1 VQPKLLVQPEN
12 NDILKFLDTQSSK
25 SDNDSNNKIRENIIA
40 NMNYIDV
47 DYFSDVI
54 YGAHWSH
61 LKEKFDES
69 MKKICPIYYQYKI
82 KHKAGRKNNYDFE
95 ITFLNEKQEKLN
107 NVKLEFKYNAST
119 INETPQFVSPMKPSQ
134 YLQNS
139 FEEYYYEK
147 YIVSLFN
154 KFELE
159 IPEKINYL
167 KTIHNN
173 APTCVKTAQQ
183 LYYQGCKQSSK
194 YTGQEKALE
203 FYNDANRVSKECI
216 KVFIENNDLNIND
229 LSEYLLKSQKEK
241 KYLLYK
247 NNSFF
252 IQSSNTDDDFI
263 IESYVKKPEKFRYE
277 AITKSNKKLNILL
290 RWKNGNGIAYP
301 AFQIS

>member
-1 VQPKLLVQPEN
+1 
-12 NDILKFLDTQSSK
+12 
-25 SDNDSNNKIRENIIA
+25 
-40 NMNYIDV
+40 MNYIDV

-54 YGAHWSH
+54 YGAYWSY

-147 YIVSLFN
+147 YLVSLFN

>member
-1 VQPKLLVQPEN
+1 MNKLLVLPEN
-12 NDILKFLDTQSSK
+12 DDILKFVNTQSSK
-25 SDNDSNNKIRENIIA
+25 SDNDSDNKIRENIIA
-40 NMNYIDV
+40 NMNYIDN

-54 YGAHWSH
+54 YGAEWFR

-69 MKKICPIYYQYKI
+69 MKKICPTYFQYKI

-95 ITFLNEKQEKLN
+95 ITFLNEKQQELKKI
-107 NVKLEFKYNAST
+107 KLEFKYNAST
-119 INETPQFVSPMKPSQ
+119 VDEAPQFVSPMKPSQ

-147 YIVSLFN
+147 YLVSLFN

-159 IPEKINYL
+159 IPEKSIYL
-167 KTIHNN
+167 KTIHSDKP
-173 APTCVKTAQQ
+173 ACVRSAQQ
-183 LYYQGCKQSSK
+183 LYYQGAKRSSK

-203 FYNDANRVSKECI
+203 FYNDANRVSQECI
-216 KVFIENNDLNIND
+216 NDFIKNNDLNIYG

-241 KYLLYK
+241 IYLLYK
-247 NNSFF
+247 NGSFF
-252 IQSSNTDDDFI
+252 IQSSNTNDDFI
-263 IESYVKKPEKFRYE
+263 IESYVKKPEKFIYE